1 MKGQW
6 TGRYSGTN
14 TGIAVVEIDDI
25 GGQYEGNAFMFDDN
39 PALLSTS
46 AYICTSDKKP
56 NIKLTAPLNPIDPT
70 NHFVA
75 LQSSHIQSLRANFPN
90 VIFPTKADVKMR
102 RSKGFLEAEW
112 ITDIGTT
119 GSMRLPKSRAGEKSV
134 YVPEPVNKW
143 SEFET
148 YVRNLEHYN
157 YMYRGQERPW
167 RLRTAFHRTGRAALL
182 TYMNGDI
189 PTLHRNLSS
198 RTRHF
203 FNLSLPIENGAF
215 YNLVQHHGYPTPLLD
230 WTYSP
235 YVAAFFAYHNVTKQC
250 ASKAKVTDKVRVFIF
265 NEKAWCKKFNQLQ
278 ILAVA
283 KPHFSILKALA
294 IENERLIPQQAL
306 SSISNIDDIESYIN
320 DKEIEANDKYL
331 RVIDLPWGEREL
343 VMRELARMGITAGSL
358 FRNRSHPPAFQ
369 AAGFAGIMGS
379 VRLAR
384 AAAMRLQ

>member
-75 LQSSHIQSLRANFPN
+75 LHPSHIQSLRANFTN

-235 YVAAFFAYHNVTKQC
+235 YVAAFFAYHVTKQC

-358 FRNRSHPPAFQ
+358 FPGLDGACEELKDRFFSF
-369 AAGFAGIMGS
+369 
-379 VRLAR
+379 
-384 AAAMRLQ
+384 